1 MEYTS
6 IGKGNAALTTGIIG
20 TAGVGL
26 GLLNNLLGMNGQQCA
41 SSDDHCVNRYEAS
54 QSARIAELET
64 EVKLRDANTYTLGEV
79 GKLRDYMER
88 RFDRVEHELCDQRS
102 YNVANTSSIS
112 CMQGQIA
119 TLMGL
124 TKTVIPHDSICPS
137 PMPLYNS
144 WTAPTAPTTA
154 G

>member
-20 TAGVGL
+20 SAGFGL
-26 GLLNNLLGMNGQQCA
+26 NLLGNLLGMNGQPCA
-41 SSDDHCVNRYEAS
+41 SSDDHFVNRYEAA
-54 QSARIAELET
+54 QQT
-64 EVKLRDANTYTLGEV
+64 EISKLKTEIMLRDANTYAIGEV

-88 RFDRVEHELCDQRS
+88 RFDRVEHELCDQRT
-102 YNVANTSSIS
+102 YNAVNTSTIS
-112 CMQGQIA
+112 CIQGQIA

-144 WTAPTAPTTA
+144 WVAPTAPTTA

>member
-1 MEYTS
+1 MEYAS
-6 IGKGNAALTTGIIG
+6 NAKANAGLTTGIIG

-26 GLLNNLLGMNGQQCA
+26 GLLNNLLGNNGNCA
-41 SSDDHCVNRYEAS
+41 ASEDHCVNRYEAS

-88 RFDRVEHELCDQRS
+88 RFDRVEGELCEQRS
-102 YNVANTSSIS
+102 YNVANTSAIS
-112 CMQGQIA
+112 CIQGQIA

-124 TKTVIPHDSICPS
+124 TKTVIPTASICPE
-137 PMPLYNS
+137 PMARYNS
-144 WTAPTAPTTA
+144 WTAPTATTA